1 MSAKRPICLGMHT
14 RCFVT
19 HSVFSERS
27 LPPLFGKQEQLHS
40 ALSTLQHTTKRTL
53 QFFVSFPGGSGL
65 GRVAPLLV
73 LIPVSG
79 RGCCTSISPAEKT
92 NEHRCSS
99 FRFPPPFPMFRPRI
113 QSALVPLNSQRL
125 HRGHRRR
132 HVSRSLRDPSM
143 TSLDYVACGVLLRQL
158 RSSRYESTRL

>member
-53 QFFVSFPGGSGL
+53 QFFVSFPGGFGSGESSPPPRSDPSL
-65 GRVAPLLV
+65 RPRVLHIYQPGGKNKRAPMFLIQVPAALSNVPPSYPICAGTPQLSTSASRTQTETRFSVAPGPEYDVFGL
-73 LIPVSG
+73 
-79 RGCCTSISPAEKT
+79 RGLRGPPAT
-92 NEHRCSS
+92 TA
-99 FRFPPPFPMFRPRI
+99 FI
-113 QSALVPLNSQRL
+113 AL
-125 HRGHRRR
+125 
-132 HVSRSLRDPSM
+132 
-143 TSLDYVACGVLLRQL
+143 
-158 RSSRYESTRL
+158 